1 MLFYLINANLVRKFI
16 FLSGQCAQ
24 GGGFMGSISLF
35 PNTWDDIKQYFMSN
49 LVDTKH
55 TAMKINFFKC
65 SQILWK
71 NEDFI
76 DFSNEMKY

>member
-1 MLFYLINANLVRKFI
+1 
-16 FLSGQCAQ
+16 
-24 GGGFMGSISLF
+24 MGSISLF